1 MAEVRRS
8 LQAEQDLEIILEDL
22 SQRGPALAERFAT
35 GFNEKSQL
43 LARFPEMGRLRPEIA
58 TNLRSTLVDP
68 YVLFYRLQGDVVQII
83 RILHGK
89 RDLRS
94 IMQAEPEG

>member
-8 LQAEQDLEIILEDL
+8 LQAEEDLEIILEDL
-22 SQRGPALAERFAT
+22 NERGQALAERFAT
-35 GFNEKSQL
+35 AFEEKSQL
-43 LARFPEMGRLRPEIA
+43 LAQFPEMGRPRPEIA
-58 TNLRSTLVDP
+58 TNLRSTLVHP
-68 YVLFYRLQGDVVQII
+68 YVLFYRLEGEVVQII

-94 IMQAEPEG
+94 IMEAEPEG